1 MGGDGGGPDAGVP
14 SGLPLSETDGM
25 PSLSGMSPADAAA
38 FLQNNKRASTN
49 SIVKWLSYGLL
60 HVCVEHAIWP
70 PLE

>member
-49 SIVKWLSYGLL
+49 FHCQMAQSWIVPWL
-60 HVCVEHAIWP
+60 C
-70 PLE
+70 